1 MMAVRSIWAV
11 ARQTLLECFRSR
23 LALALLAV
31 LLVIILSLGL
41 SMQDS
46 TTLKSRLQAFLAY
59 SSGLTQLLVGVAT
72 VLLGCRAVSGDVQ
85 NKTIFL
91 VASKPLGRW
100 HYILGRWLGLSL
112 LNAVLLGAAFL
123 AMDLLARHI
132 RSCPTETETR
142 IARGEQLDRRLDL
155 DRHEVDNNLM
165 AARVA
170 RNPQPYDLDAQV
182 SAELERLDKE
192 GGMELAIRYDIIQI
206 IQARQGAQKRP
217 VSVDD
222 PEVEAAYQ
230 DQGVQASLR
239 QKVIKDLRKRQQEQK
254 QLVAPGQGLWLTFD
268 HLPPSNE
275 ASGLE
280 LRYMLTPARTPK
292 DETLRTGWMLRD
304 PASGGSVPS
313 PARTDPVKQVISMPL
328 APQAIG
334 PDGTLRIQ
342 YFNLQGDTEVHL
354 KSEDVTLLYRVGS
367 FEGNMLRSA
376 LLTLVGMMFLAAL
389 SVMFSSFLSFPVA
402 CLVCMVALGVGY
414 ASDFLLEATRLPNY
428 QAPQAYQVFCLAVVK
443 GLLFF
448 LPSFNQ
454 LSPSGR
460 LVEGLVVE
468 WREVIGQA
476 AVWFGRP
483 AEGSFWANLGFV
495 PEYGA
500 GLKMA
505 LALLIGCIIYQRR
518 ELAKVQV

>member
-1 MMAVRSIWAV
+1 MTAVRSIWAV

-31 LLVIILSLGL
+31 LLVIILGFGL

-46 TTLKSRLQAFLAY
+46 TTLKSRLQSFLAY
-59 SSGLTQLLVGVAT
+59 SSGLTQLLLGVAT

-91 VASKPLGRW
+91 VASKPVGRW
-100 HYILGRWLGLSL
+100 HYILGRWLGLVL
-112 LNAVLLGAAFL
+112 LNAILVGGAFL
-123 AMDLLARHI
+123 AMTLLARYI
-132 RSCPTETETR
+132 SSCPTETETR
-142 IARGEQLDRRLDL
+142 IARGEQLDPRLDL
-155 DRHEVDNNLM
+155 DRHEVNNNLM

-170 RNPQPYDLDAQV
+170 RSPQPYDLDAQV

-192 GGMELAIRYDIIQI
+192 GGMELSIRYDIIQM

-217 VSVDD
+217 VGIDD
-222 PEVEAAYQ
+222 PEVEAIYQ
-230 DQGVQASLR
+230 DQGVRASLR
-239 QKVIKDLRKRQQEQK
+239 QKVIEDLRRRQQEQK
-254 QLVAPGQGLWLTFD
+254 QLVAPGQGLWLAFD
-268 HLPPSNE
+268 HLPPPGE

-280 LRYMLTPARTPK
+280 LRYTLTPVRTPK
-292 DETLRTGWMLRD
+292 DETLRTGWVLRD
-304 PASGGSVPS
+304 PISGGPVPA
-313 PARTDPVKQVISMPL
+313 PARTDPAKQVISLPL
-328 APQAIG
+328 TPRAIG
-334 PDGTLRIQ
+334 SDGTLRIQ
-342 YFNLQGDTEVHL
+342 YFNLQGDTEVYL
-354 KSEDVTLLYRVGS
+354 RSEEVTLLYRVGS

-402 CLVCMVALGVGY
+402 CLVCLLALGVGY
-414 ASDFLLEATRLPNY
+414 ASDFLMEATRLPSF
-428 QAPQAYQVFCLAVVK
+428 QSPQAYQVIYLAAVN

-454 LSPSGR
+454 LSPSDR
-460 LVEGLVVE
+460 LVEGLVVG
-468 WREVIGQA
+468 WRDVITQG

-483 AEGSFWANLGFV
+483 AEGSFWANLGFI

-505 LALLIGCIIYQRR
+505 MALLIGCIIYQRR